1 MPLAIRRAR
10 LDEAAALTALSF
22 RSKRHWGYDDA
33 FMEIARA
40 EMVIT
45 TELVARWPT
54 FVAERGA
61 ELVGFYVLSVES
73 KGPMLRDLWI
83 DPAAIRTGVGSLLWR
98 HMLASAASEGHAT
111 LHITSDPNAAGFY
124 ERMGARRVGEVE
136 SCGIPGRM
144 LPAFENRRSA
154 LRAWVASGRS
164 LSMP

>member
-1 MPLAIRRAR
+1 MSLTIRRAR
-10 LDEAAALTALSF
+10 PDEATALTALSF
-22 RSKRHWGYDDA
+22 RSKRHWAYDDA

-45 TELVARWPT
+45 AELVARWPT

-83 DPAAIRTGVGSLLWR
+83 DPPAIRTGVGSLLWK
-98 HMLASAASEGHAT
+98 HMLGSAASEGHET

-144 LPAFENRRSA
+144 LPAFEVDVPR
-154 LRAWVASGRS
+154 
-164 LSMP
+164 

>member
-10 LDEAAALTALSF
+10 PDEAGALTALAF

-45 TELVARWPT
+45 AELVARWPT

-61 ELVGFYVLSVES
+61 EVVGFYVLSVES

-98 HMLASAASEGHAT
+98 HMLVSAASEGHAT

-144 LPAFENRRSA
+144 LPSFEVDVPPR
-154 LRAWVASGRS
+154 
-164 LSMP
+164 